1 MSMWII
7 SIIILF
13 CLLQIEVIYSFIK
26 TADINKTIFNIEKY
40 MTEIDKKID
49 QLIDMEDGTKDI
61 QDILGNMLN
70 VDFKNS
76 DNPYQ
81 E

>member
-13 CLLQIEVIYSFIK
+13 CLLQIEVIYLFIK

-40 MTEIDKKID
+40 MTEINKKID

>member
-13 CLLQIEVIYSFIK
+13 CLLQIEVIYLFIK

-61 QDILGNMLN
+61 QDILGDMLN

>member
-1 MSMWII
+1 MSMWIV

-13 CLLQIEVIYSFIK
+13 CLLQIEVIYLFIK

-61 QDILGNMLN
+61 QDILGDMLN

>member
-13 CLLQIEVIYSFIK
+13 CLLQIEVIYLFIK

>member
-1 MSMWII
+1 M
-7 SIIILF
+7 
-13 CLLQIEVIYSFIK
+13 
-26 TADINKTIFNIEKY
+26 IFNVEKY
-40 MTEIDKKID
+40 MTEINKKID
-49 QLIDMEDGTKDI
+49 QLIDIEDGTKDI
-61 QDILGNMLN
+61 QDILGDMLN